1 MTLEVHIIML
11 TVIFNK
17 CDVPP
22 DFWHKLEIDIVREND
37 VKLLTSSMRGNE
49 GEILKNAITQIL
61 NK

>member
-1 MTLEVHIIML
+1 ML